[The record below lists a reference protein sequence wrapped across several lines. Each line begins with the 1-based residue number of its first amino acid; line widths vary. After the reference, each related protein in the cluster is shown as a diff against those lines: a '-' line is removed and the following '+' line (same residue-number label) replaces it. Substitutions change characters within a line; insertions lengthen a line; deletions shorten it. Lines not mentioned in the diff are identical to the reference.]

1 MFRAL
6 STGGDESG
14 NFWKIA
20 DCQDLQTRIIDCQ
33 DHQPRI
39 IDCQDHQ
46 LLIVRITKG
55 GKLDDLNMAPDSSPF
70 IDSVTRQDSFDGED
84 DEPGVEGMEVVG
96 KAVEVATPLG
106 TRYM

>member
-1 MFRAL
+1 MENCY
-6 STGGDESG
+6 SSG
-14 NFWKIA
+14 S
-20 DCQDLQTRIIDCQ
+20 
-33 DHQPRI
+33 PI

-46 LLIVRITKG
+46 LLIIRITKG

-84 DEPGVEGMEVVG
+84 DKPGVEGIEVVG

-106 TRYM
+106 TRYVCSLFCSIYSL

>member
-1 MFRAL
+1 MI
-6 STGGDESG
+6 DY
-14 NFWKIA
+14 
-20 DCQDLQTRIIDCQ
+20 QDRQLLIIRITNQVLLIPRSPITDCQ

-70 IDSVTRQDSFDGED
+70 IDSVTRQLLFIRRAIRIGFSIRNGFG
-84 DEPGVEGMEVVG
+84 
-96 KAVEVATPLG
+96 
-106 TRYM
+106 

>member
-6 STGGDESG
+6 LTGGDESG
-14 NFWKIA
+14 NFWKIVI
-20 DCQDLQTRIIDCQ
+20 RQ

-39 IDCQDHQ
+39 IDCQENQ
-46 LLIVRITKG
+46 LLIIRITKG

-84 DEPGVEGMEVVG
+84 DEPGVEGIEVVG

-106 TRYM
+106 TRYVA

>member
-6 STGGDESG
+6 LTGGDESG
-14 NFWKIA
+14 NFWKIVI
-20 DCQDLQTRIIDCQ
+20 RK
-33 DHQPRI
+33 DHQPRV

-46 LLIVRITKG
+46 LLIIRITKG

-84 DEPGVEGMEVVG
+84 NEPGVEGMEVVG

-106 TRYM
+106 TRYVA

>member
-1 MFRAL
+1 MKVETFGKL
-6 STGGDESG
+6 L
-14 NFWKIA
+14 IV
-20 DCQDLQTRIIDCQ
+20 RISKQGLLIVRIN
-33 DHQPRI
+33 QPRI

-46 LLIVRITKG
+46 LLIIRITKG